1 MPTRVLVADPVGLF
15 RAGVRSALERAG
27 GFAVSEAADEASLLE
42 ALELDAPDLV
52 LLDLHLPPAGG
63 VTALAHLAAN
73 GAPRVIA
80 WSLAPDGDQVLAALS
95 AGAIGFLT
103 KDMKADSIVR
113 GLHTALDGQAP
124 IRRSLLTSVIGAF
137 QKIERR
143 DRYGERAIKL
153 SSRELEVL
161 GLIAL
166 GTRNRDIAD
175 QLKISEFTVK
185 RHVQNILHKL
195 NVPSRDGAAH
205 IYRSVFGADGTP
217 QLAVTL

>member
-1 MPTRVLVADPVGLF
+1 MPTHVLVADSVGLF
-15 RAGVRSALERAG
+15 RAGVRSALERSG
-27 GFAVSEAADEASLLE
+27 GFVVSEAADEPTLIAAVQS
-42 ALELDAPDLV
+42 DRPDLV
-52 LLDLHLPPAGG
+52 LLDLHLPPFGAIATLARLTAEAG
-63 VTALAHLAAN
+63 
-73 GAPRVIA
+73 PRVIA
-80 WSLAPDGDQVLAALS
+80 WALDPEGDQVLAALS

-124 IRRSLLTSVIGAF
+124 IRRSLLTGVIGAF

-143 DRYGERAIKL
+143 DRYSERAVKL

-166 GTRNRDIAD
+166 GTRNRDIAE
-175 QLKISEFTVK
+175 QLQISEFTVK

-195 NVPSRDGAAH
+195 NVPSRDVAAH
-205 IYRSVFGADGTP
+205 IYRSVFSAGGGSH
-217 QLAVTL
+217 LAVTL

>member
-1 MPTRVLVADPVGLF
+1 MPTRIVVADPVGLF

-27 GFAVSEAADEASLLE
+27 GFVVFEAVDEPTLLAAVQAERPE
-42 ALELDAPDLV
+42 LV
-52 LLDLHLPPAGG
+52 LLDLHLPPLGAIG
-63 VTALAHLAAN
+63 TLAHLDVAS
-73 GAPRVIA
+73 GPRVIA
-80 WSLAPDGDQVLAALS
+80 WALDPEGDQVLAALS
-95 AGAIGFLT
+95 AGAVGFLT
-103 KDMKADSIVR
+103 KDMKADSMVR

-124 IRRSLLTSVIGAF
+124 IRRSLLISVIRSF
-137 QKIERR
+137 QKVERR

-175 QLKISEFTVK
+175 QLEISEFTVK

-195 NVPSRDGAAH
+195 NVPSREVAAH
-205 IYRSVFGADGTP
+205 IYRSVFGAEGTP
-217 QLAVTL
+217 QFAVTL

>member
-1 MPTRVLVADPVGLF
+1 MPTRVLVADSVGLF

-27 GFAVSEAADEASLLE
+27 GFTVTEAQ
-42 ALELDAPDLV
+42 DAPALLARVQLDRPELV
-52 LLDLHLPPAGG
+52 LLDLHLPPVGG
-63 VTALAHLAAN
+63 LATLAQLVTET
-73 GAPRVIA
+73 GPRVIA
-80 WSLAPDGDQVLAALS
+80 WALEPDGDDVLAALS

-113 GLHTALDGQAP
+113 GLHTALEGQAP
-124 IRRSLLTSVIGAF
+124 IRRSLLTGVIGAF
-137 QKIERR
+137 QRLERR

-166 GTRNRDIAD
+166 GTRNREIAD
-175 QLKISEFTVK
+175 QLQISEFTVK

-195 NVPSRDGAAH
+195 NVPSRDVAAH
-205 IYRSVFGADGTP
+205 IYRSVFGAEGTP
-217 QLAVTL
+217 QFAVTV

>member
-1 MPTRVLVADPVGLF
+1 MPTRVLVADPVALL

-27 GFAVSEAADEASLLE
+27 GFAVSEAGDEPSLLAAVE
-42 ALELDAPDLV
+42 AEQPELV

-63 VTALAHLAAN
+63 VAALAQLDPEH
-73 GAPRVIA
+73 GPRVIA
-80 WSLAPDGDQVLAALS
+80 WALDPDGDQVLAALS

-103 KDMKADSIVR
+103 KDMRGDAIVR

-124 IRRSLLTSVIGAF
+124 IRRSLLTNVIVAF
-137 QKIERR
+137 QKVERR

-166 GTRNRDIAD
+166 GTRNREIAD
-175 QLKISEFTVK
+175 QLSISEFTVK

-195 NVPSRDGAAH
+195 NVPSRDVAAH
-205 IYRSVFGADGTP
+205 IYRSVFGAEGTP
-217 QLAVTL
+217 HLAVTL

>member
-1 MPTRVLVADPVGLF
+1 MSTRVLVADPVGLF

-27 GFAVSEAADEASLLE
+27 GFVVSEACDEPGLLAAIE
-42 ALELDAPDLV
+42 AEHPDLV
-52 LLDLHLPPAGG
+52 LLDLNLPPSGAIATLG
-63 VTALAHLAAN
+63 HLDIEN
-73 GAPRVIA
+73 GPRLIA
-80 WSLAPDGDQVLAALS
+80 WSLDPEGDQVLAALS

-113 GLHTALDGQAP
+113 GLHTALAGQAP
-124 IRRSLLTSVIGAF
+124 IRRSLLTGVIGAF
-137 QKIERR
+137 QKLERR
-143 DRYGERAIKL
+143 DRYTERAIKL

-166 GTRNRDIAD
+166 GTRNREIAD
-175 QLKISEFTVK
+175 QLEISEFTVK

-195 NVPSRDGAAH
+195 NVPSREVAAH
-205 IYRSVFGADGTP
+205 IYRSVFAAGGTP

>member
-1 MPTRVLVADPVGLF
+1 VATHVLVADSVGLF

-27 GFAVSEAADEASLLE
+27 GFTVTEAADEQSLLT
-42 ALELDAPDLV
+42 AVQLDRPELV
-52 LLDLHLPPAGG
+52 LLDLHLPPFGG
-63 VTALAHLAAN
+63 IAALGQLEVES
-73 GAPRVIA
+73 GPRVIA
-80 WSLAPDGDQVLAALS
+80 WSLQPDGDEVLAALS

-113 GLHTALDGQAP
+113 GLHTALEGQAP
-124 IRRSLLTSVIGAF
+124 IRRSLLTGVIGAF
-137 QKIERR
+137 QRLERR

-195 NVPSRDGAAH
+195 NVPSRDVAAH
-205 IYRSVFGADGTP
+205 IYRSVFGAEGTP
-217 QLAVTL
+217 HVAVSV